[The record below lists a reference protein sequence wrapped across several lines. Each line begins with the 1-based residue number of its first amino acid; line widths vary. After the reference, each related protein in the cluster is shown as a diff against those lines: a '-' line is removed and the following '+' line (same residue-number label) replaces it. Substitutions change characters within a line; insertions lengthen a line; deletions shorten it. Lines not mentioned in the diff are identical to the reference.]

1 MKNESGDVLMVK
13 YELVKT
19 LLYQSEEG
27 AVEGEFII
35 GDETLWASRKVVA
48 EIFNTVTQNISH
60 HFSNI
65 VSEGELDENE
75 VSISSKELFKDDY
88 EFSKKYLQNSQ
99 KGGRPQIWYNLD
111 AIISIGYR
119 INSKEAT
126 KFRIWSRGILKQY
139 MRKGYVI
146 NKDLLINGGKFTDE
160 YFEQLLEE
168 IRDIR
173 TSERKVYEKV
183 TELYATAYD
192 YNENAEITKKF
203 YAKVQNKLHYAV
215 SGLTAP
221 ELIHERADSDKEHM
235 GLTSWRK
242 SPNGKVYLSDA
253 KVAKNYLTE
262 QELKRLNRLVSMY
275 LDYAEDRAERHIPMS
290 MKDWSERLDKF
301 LEFYEY
307 NILEGKGNFSREE
320 ADEFVKKEYEKF
332 KPIQDKIFKSDYNKF
347 DEETKDLFD
356 YS

>member
-1 MKNESGDVLMVK
+1 MVK

-35 GDETLWASRKVVA
+35 GEETLWASRKVVA
-48 EIFNTVTQNISH
+48 EIFDTTGPNISM

-65 VSEGELDENE
+65 VSEGELEEKE
-75 VSISSKELFKDDY
+75 VCISSKELFKDDL
-88 EFSKKYLQNSQ
+88 EFSKKFLQNPK

-126 KFRIWSRGILKQY
+126 KFRIWSRGVLNQY
-139 MRKGYVI
+139 MRKGYAI
-146 NKDLLINGGKFTDE
+146 NKELLINGGRFTDE

-168 IRDIR
+168 IREIR
-173 TSERKVYEKV
+173 SSERKVYEKV
-183 TELYATAYD
+183 TDLFATAYD
-192 YNENAEITKKF
+192 YNENAKITKNF
-203 YAKVQNKLHYAV
+203 YAKVQNKLHYVV

-221 ELIHERADSDKEHM
+221 EIIYERADSTKEHM
-235 GLTSWRK
+235 GLTTWRK

-253 KVAKNYLTE
+253 KIAKNYLTE
-262 QELKRLNRLVSMY
+262 KEIKRLNRVVSMY
-275 LDYAEDRAERHIPMS
+275 LDYAEDRAERQIPMS
-290 MKDWSERLDKF
+290 MEDWAERLDKF

-307 NILEGKGNFSREE
+307 QILEGKGTISRKEV
-320 ADEFVKKEYEKF
+320 DEFVKLEYEKF
-332 KPIQDKIFKSDYNKF
+332 RPIQDRLFQSDFNKF
-347 DEETKDLFD
+347 DEETRELLK
-356 YS
+356 